1 MAFKLKHFTVES
13 FNRDV
18 NQSGDLL
25 RKYTDWS
32 SYRAGVSA
40 MINQAFTYHPN
51 PERALVLAAGN
62 LNDIDLRFLCN
73 KLPALT
79 LSDADVDAMRRGIDR
94 QGLTAGERA
103 KIETLQADYTGVEHA
118 GLFKALEALVVQ
130 TASAQTLADHMQ
142 AALHALAHAPV
153 QPAVRRY
160 PLVISCPVYTQLL
173 FTQIE
178 VFLRLLYEAQ
188 LYDYADLNL
197 ILNAAY
203 DAMPGLLMRYN
214 TLLLNACQPD
224 GLIVLLSDMVEMEAG
239 SRVYRDVSKAAHDGR
254 ISARDADVLIKAH
267 GSELSGIGLQDFEKR
282 TQTLSKQYLLWPF
295 DESKSYLVSAVLARP
310 KAVQGL
316 T

>member
-25 RKYTDWS
+25 RKYTNWS
-32 SYRAGVSA
+32 GYRAGVSA
-40 MINQAFTYHPN
+40 MIDQAFTYHPN
-51 PERALVLAAGN
+51 TERALVLAAGN
-62 LNDIDLRFLCN
+62 LNDIDLRFLCD
-73 KLPALT
+73 KLSALT
-79 LSDADVDAMRRGIDR
+79 LSDADVHAIRRGIDR

-103 KIETLQADYTGVEHA
+103 KIETLQSDYTGIEHA

-130 TASAQTLADHMQ
+130 KASAQALADHMQ
-142 AALHALAHAPV
+142 AALHALASVPV
-153 QPAVRRY
+153 QPDVRHY

-197 ILNAAY
+197 ILNAVY
-203 DAMPGLLMRYN
+203 GAMPGLLTRYN
-214 TLLLNACQPD
+214 TLLLNTCEPD
-224 GLIVLLSDMVEMEAG
+224 GLIVLLCDMVEMEAG
-239 SRVYRDVSKAAHDGR
+239 SRAYRDAGKAAHDGR
-254 ISARDADVLIKAH
+254 ISMRDANVLIEAH

-282 TQTLSKQYLLWPF
+282 THTLSKQYLLWPF

-310 KAVQGL
+310 KAAQ
-316 T
+316 